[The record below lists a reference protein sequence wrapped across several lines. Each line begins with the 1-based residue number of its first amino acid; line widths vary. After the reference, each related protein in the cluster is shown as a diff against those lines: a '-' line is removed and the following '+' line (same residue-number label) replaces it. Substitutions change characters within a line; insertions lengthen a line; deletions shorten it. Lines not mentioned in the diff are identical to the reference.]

1 MDKDQIF
8 KGTGRDLGMRYRR
21 NSAMYGVDW
30 QKDGAVSICS
40 NPSCEKPK
48 FTMMNRKKHCR
59 LCGLIFC
66 GKCTKTKQLIELTG
80 KVEKIC
86 LLCVARGG
94 PPMPPRDNVV
104 ETTGSGETK
113 EPAVE
118 VEVEVEFEAV
128 QAQHNV
134 KGAAN
139 GKEGAAT
146 AEDQADVVVEDQVQ
160 WDDKGI
166 ENAAADND
174 DKAAED
180 ARIAA
185 EAKAAAEDARIAAE
199 AKAAAEDARMAAEA
213 KATAEDARMAAEA
226 KAAAEDARMAAE
238 AKAAAEDARVAAE
251 AKAAAEDAR
260 MAAEAKAAAEDAR
273 VAAEAKAA
281 EDARIA
287 AEAKAAE
294 DAAAAA
300 ADPFSIPE
308 DKLFDGLRKSLTKNK
323 KAMADVGL
331 ESIQLFFH
339 MASFVEN
346 ESFTSKDI
354 KARSPKPGAQLAL
367 AKLSYNLKQMTDA
380 STGLAGLSKKSQV
393 AKEQVLTRI
402 KRIIVKVDTTNAQ
415 ASTVGK
421 ASNNWLH
428 IELDEATGD
437 LTSTCNM
444 NSIEMS
450 AKGIDEKLMAAFGDL
465 ALKIAVGDAQIVL
478 ENKALKTFRTKYG
491 KDLPV
496 EFDCEPFER
505 AAEFQALSPAEQSAK
520 IARIPLVINAAL
532 KSVVKC
538 AAQDDIFKQAFD
550 KRVGKLTFTYDPT
563 SSIKYKARNTTITV
577 KWKAELQT
585 NGNSDSS
592 DPSNLMTLKITQ
604 NLDES
609 RGGLDKVKE
618 VFEPA
623 LGIGVDEAELLAA
636 AQAAE
641 KAKYA
646 AIKAKYD
653 EAAADKK
660 AAAEERKAAR
670 AEEGREAR
678 AADRAQ
684 KLQNMKDGKQVQAEH
699 KAAHDAWKQERS
711 DKLAAAGENNKAR
724 AEEAKTSRAADRAQ
738 KLQNMKDGKQ
748 AQAEHKAAYQA
759 KREQRAGRQ
768 AAAKVANAERQEAY
782 LASRA
787 AQKQKHAANRK
798 AHQQKCADRRAKQQ
812 AKEDAKQEKFNAA
825 AAAAEQRAEEAD
837 AAREAKKVEWEQ
849 QKEAHAAM
857 LAEKKAAKDA
867 GDEAK
872 AQRLAEKIAKNEV
885 KREQARMDSENAK
898 SEFAAR
904 QAERAE
910 CKAQQQKARDDRQAD
925 LTARREAAAVRV
937 QFSRA
942 ARSKEKEERLAK
954 AKAQKEEM
962 AAFRQSLKLRKEAAA
977 ADAKSAQA
985 EAQDAAAE
993 AKAAREA
1000 VDAGKTNRTFFFVC
1014 DLFFLI
1020 L

>member
-8 KGTGRDLGMRYRR
+8 KGSGRDLGKRYRR

-113 EPAVE
+113 EPAAKVI
-118 VEVEVEFEAV
+118 EVEVEFEAV

-185 EAKAAAEDARIAAE
+185 EAKAAAEDAR
-199 AKAAAEDARMAAEA
+199 MAAEA
-213 KATAEDARMAAEA
+213 KATAEDARM
-226 KAAAEDARMAAE
+226 
-238 AKAAAEDARVAAE
+238 AAE

-538 AAQDDIFKQAFD
+538 AAQDDTFKQAFD

-684 KLQNMKDGKQVQAEH
+684 KLQNMEDGKQVQAEH

-787 AQKQKHAANRK
+787 AQKQEHAANRK

>member
-174 DKAAED
+174 DK
-180 ARIAA
+180 
-185 EAKAAAEDARIAAE
+185 AAEDARIAAE

-684 KLQNMKDGKQVQAEH
+684 KLQNMEDGKQVQAEH

-748 AQAEHKAAYQA
+748 AQAEHKAAHDAWKQERSD
-759 KREQRAGRQ
+759 KL
-768 AAAKVANAERQEAY
+768 AAA
-782 LASRA
+782 
-787 AQKQKHAANRK
+787 
-798 AHQQKCADRRAKQQ
+798 
-812 AKEDAKQEKFNAA
+812 
-825 AAAAEQRAEEAD
+825 
-837 AAREAKKVEWEQ
+837 
-849 QKEAHAAM
+849 
-857 LAEKKAAKDA
+857 
-867 GDEAK
+867 G
-872 AQRLAEKIAKNEV
+872 
-885 KREQARMDSENAK
+885 ENN
-898 SEFAAR
+898 
-904 QAERAE
+904 
-910 CKAQQQKARDDRQAD
+910 KAR
-925 LTARREAAAVRV
+925 
-937 QFSRA
+937 
-942 ARSKEKEERLAK
+942 
-954 AKAQKEEM
+954 
-962 AAFRQSLKLRKEAAA
+962 
-977 ADAKSAQA
+977 
-985 EAQDAAAE
+985 
-993 AKAAREA
+993 
-1000 VDAGKTNRTFFFVC
+1000 
-1014 DLFFLI
+1014 
-1020 L
+1020 

>member
-294 DAAAAA
+294 DAAA

-684 KLQNMKDGKQVQAEH
+684 KLQNMEDGKQVQAEH